1 MSSKF
6 MDGFEY
12 RVFSKSSYSNEWI
25 PELSYD
31 DLNDAMEEALFASRN
46 AHLAKVVNREGKVI
60 ARFRDMF
67 KTTR

>member
-12 RVFSKSSYSNEWI
+12 SVFSKSPYLKEWI

-31 DLNDAMEEALFASRN
+31 DLNDAIREAMYSSRN

-60 ARFRDMF
+60 ARFRDMI